1 MKFSKS
7 TIIRIILWIIMLLGG
22 AFFSLYYDLNSPL
35 FHSWQ
40 FHLIT
45 AILGLF
51 IIKVSFKAAG
61 NSGRDLKKYGR
72 VGDIPRLETNKL
84 AKEGLYACM
93 RHPMLF
99 ALTLLPLGWALL
111 LGLPTFIFVI
121 APLEMIFIIAMVL
134 TLEEKEAIAKF
145 GNEYIEYKS
154 KVPAFHLKCLKQL
167 LRRKN
172 EDSNAS

>member
-1 MKFSKS
+1 MNFSTS
-7 TIIRIILWIIMLLGG
+7 TKIRIALWLLMLVGG
-22 AFFSLYYDLNSPL
+22 ACLALYYDLSSPL
-35 FHSWQ
+35 FKSLK

-45 AILGLF
+45 AILGL
-51 IIKVSFKAAG
+51 IVIKISFKAAG

-111 LGLPTFIFVI
+111 LGLPTFIFII
-121 APLEMIFIIAMVL
+121 APLEMIFIIIMVL
-134 TLEEKEAIAKF
+134 TAEEKEAIAKF

-154 KVPAFHLKCLKQL
+154 KVPAFNLKCIKELLK
-167 LRRKN
+167 
-172 EDSNAS
+172 